1 MAFELI
7 PGAPNDLNRDYVP
20 AGVVGT
26 DMTVNENGNNSQVYP
41 KKLQEVTGTLADGLE
56 DRWYE
61 YVPESYDGSKP
72 VPLVVSNHGG
82 MMNGWA
88 QAIYTSWTMVAE
100 REGFIVVFPECHEL
114 QMWTIQGMA
123 ARVKAHPELVLP
135 LPVDPED
142 WHDNHD
148 LNYVKALIGHLLEKY
163 NIDPGRVYMQGMS
176 MGHMMTDQFARYYGN
191 MLAAAAGSGASSV
204 GTELYGPEGKLLN
217 WGGPVPMWVS
227 HPEKNGMDASL
238 ESENA
243 GQKLTRAYWSE
254 VNGVHTAPR
263 IRIVGEDNFAFYTGD
278 KADLVWLDVKNR
290 DHGQTLDD
298 AFLCWNYLFSGVR
311 RLPDGTIVREES
323 RIPRAG
329 DGFGLAFMPDSR
341 RAWFRDEAMDMPAK
355 ALRWQKLKYHGLNGG
370 EMVRGEYIC
379 VPLRFLAQV
388 FGGTYETDMDGL
400 RGTMRLPDGRVL
412 RFARGVIGCQVDEDL
427 VSMYCETLH
436 REGELL
442 VSAEWFCRYLFN
454 LHVSVCNNV
463 VYVTDHF
470 AELSEYMAELIKE
483 LLK

>member
-7 PGAPNDLNRDYVP
+7 PGTPNDLNRDYVP
-20 AGVVGT
+20 EGVVGT

-41 KKLQEVTGTLADGLE
+41 KKLREVTGILADGLE

-61 YVPESYDGSKP
+61 YVPESYDGAHP
-72 VPLVVSNHGG
+72 VPLVVSCHGG

-88 QAIYTSWTMVAE
+88 QAIYTSWTMLAE

-114 QMWTIQGMA
+114 MMWTIQGMA

-135 LPVDPED
+135 LPMDPED

-148 LNYVKALIGHLLEKY
+148 LTYVKTLIEHLKTKY
-163 NIDPGRVYMQGMS
+163 NIDPGRIYMQGMS
-176 MGHMMTDQFARYYGN
+176 MGHMMTDQFARYYGD
-191 MLAAAAGSGASSV
+191 MLAGAAGSGASSV
-204 GTELYGPEGKLLN
+204 GTELYDAGGNLCN

-227 HPEKNGMDASL
+227 HPEKNGMDADI

-243 GQKLTRAYWSE
+243 GQQLTRKYWSE
-254 VNGVHTAPR
+254 VNGVRTPPK
-263 IRIVGEDNFAFYTGD
+263 IRIVGEDNFAFFAGD
-278 KADLVWLDVKNR
+278 KADLVWLDIKNR

-311 RLPDGTIVREES
+311 RLPDGAIAREQS
-323 RIPRAG
+323 RLPRTG
-329 DGFGLAFMPDSR
+329 DGFGLAFAADSQK
-341 RAWFRDEAMDMPAK
+341 AWFRDEAVDMPA
-355 ALRWQKLKYHGLNGG
+355 AAVSWQKLKYHGLGGG
-370 EMVRGEYIC
+370 EMVRGEYVC
-379 VPLRFLAQV
+379 VPVCFLAEV
-388 FGGTYETDMDGL
+388 FGGSYETDMDGL
-400 RGTMRLPDGRVL
+400 RGTLRLPDGRVL
-412 RFARGVIGCQVDEDL
+412 RFARGVIGCQVDDDL
-427 VSMYCETLH
+427 ISMYCETLY

-454 LHVSVCNNV
+454 LHVSVSGGV

-470 AELSEYMAELIKE
+470 AELSGYMAELIKE
-483 LLK
+483 LLT

>member
-61 YVPESYDGSKP
+61 YVPKSYDGSKP

-176 MGHMMTDQFARYYGN
+176 MGPPWAPSSTVPKGSSSTGAGPCPCGCPIRRRTAWTPVWTAR
-191 MLAAAAGSGASSV
+191 
-204 GTELYGPEGKLLN
+204 
-217 WGGPVPMWVS
+217 
-227 HPEKNGMDASL
+227 
-238 ESENA
+238 
-243 GQKLTRAYWSE
+243 TRARS
-254 VNGVHTAPR
+254 
-263 IRIVGEDNFAFYTGD
+263 
-278 KADLVWLDVKNR
+278 
-290 DHGQTLDD
+290 
-298 AFLCWNYLFSGVR
+298 
-311 RLPDGTIVREES
+311 
-323 RIPRAG
+323 
-329 DGFGLAFMPDSR
+329 
-341 RAWFRDEAMDMPAK
+341 
-355 ALRWQKLKYHGLNGG
+355 
-370 EMVRGEYIC
+370 
-379 VPLRFLAQV
+379 
-388 FGGTYETDMDGL
+388 
-400 RGTMRLPDGRVL
+400 
-412 RFARGVIGCQVDEDL
+412 
-427 VSMYCETLH
+427 
-436 REGELL
+436 
-442 VSAEWFCRYLFN
+442 
-454 LHVSVCNNV
+454 
-463 VYVTDHF
+463 
-470 AELSEYMAELIKE
+470 
-483 LLK
+483 

>member
-191 MLAAAAGSGASSV
+191 VLAAAAGSGASSV

-217 WGGPVPMWVS
+217 WGGPVPMW
-227 HPEKNGMDASL
+227 EIG
-238 ESENA
+238 
-243 GQKLTRAYWSE
+243 RA
-254 VNGVHTAPR
+254 
-263 IRIVGEDNFAFYTGD
+263 
-278 KADLVWLDVKNR
+278 
-290 DHGQTLDD
+290 
-298 AFLCWNYLFSGVR
+298 
-311 RLPDGTIVREES
+311 
-323 RIPRAG
+323 
-329 DGFGLAFMPDSR
+329 
-341 RAWFRDEAMDMPAK
+341 
-355 ALRWQKLKYHGLNGG
+355 
-370 EMVRGEYIC
+370 
-379 VPLRFLAQV
+379 
-388 FGGTYETDMDGL
+388 
-400 RGTMRLPDGRVL
+400 
-412 RFARGVIGCQVDEDL
+412 
-427 VSMYCETLH
+427 
-436 REGELL
+436 
-442 VSAEWFCRYLFN
+442 
-454 LHVSVCNNV
+454 HV
-463 VYVTDHF
+463 
-470 AELSEYMAELIKE
+470 
-483 LLK
+483 

>member
-176 MGHMMTDQFARYYGN
+176 MGHMMTDQFARYYGD

-204 GTELYGPEGKLLN
+204 GTELYDGDGKLLN

-238 ESENA
+238 DSENA
-243 GQKLTRAYWSE
+243 GQKLTRAYWGE

-278 KADLVWLDVKNR
+278 KADLVWLDIKNR

-329 DGFGLAFMPDSR
+329 DGFGLAFTPDSR

-370 EMVRGEYIC
+370 EMVRGEYTC

-400 RGTMRLPDGRVL
+400 RGTMTLPDGRVL

>member
-61 YVPESYDGSKP
+61 YVPKSYDGSKP

-163 NIDPGRVYMQGMS
+163 NIDPGRC
-176 MGHMMTDQFARYYGN
+176 TC
-191 MLAAAAGSGASSV
+191 
-204 GTELYGPEGKLLN
+204 
-217 WGGPVPMWVS
+217 
-227 HPEKNGMDASL
+227 
-238 ESENA
+238 
-243 GQKLTRAYWSE
+243 RA
-254 VNGVHTAPR
+254 
-263 IRIVGEDNFAFYTGD
+263 
-278 KADLVWLDVKNR
+278 
-290 DHGQTLDD
+290 
-298 AFLCWNYLFSGVR
+298 
-311 RLPDGTIVREES
+311 
-323 RIPRAG
+323 
-329 DGFGLAFMPDSR
+329 
-341 RAWFRDEAMDMPAK
+341 
-355 ALRWQKLKYHGLNGG
+355 
-370 EMVRGEYIC
+370 
-379 VPLRFLAQV
+379 
-388 FGGTYETDMDGL
+388 
-400 RGTMRLPDGRVL
+400 
-412 RFARGVIGCQVDEDL
+412 
-427 VSMYCETLH
+427 
-436 REGELL
+436 
-442 VSAEWFCRYLFN
+442 
-454 LHVSVCNNV
+454 
-463 VYVTDHF
+463 
-470 AELSEYMAELIKE
+470 
-483 LLK
+483 

>member
-1 MAFELI
+1 M
-7 PGAPNDLNRDYVP
+7 
-20 AGVVGT
+20 
-26 DMTVNENGNNSQVYP
+26 
-41 KKLQEVTGTLADGLE
+41 
-56 DRWYE
+56 
-61 YVPESYDGSKP
+61 
-72 VPLVVSNHGG
+72 
-82 MMNGWA
+82 
-88 QAIYTSWTMVAE
+88 
-100 REGFIVVFPECHEL
+100 
-114 QMWTIQGMA
+114 
-123 ARVKAHPELVLP
+123 
-135 LPVDPED
+135 
-142 WHDNHD
+142 
-148 LNYVKALIGHLLEKY
+148 
-163 NIDPGRVYMQGMS
+163 
-176 MGHMMTDQFARYYGN
+176 
-191 MLAAAAGSGASSV
+191 
-204 GTELYGPEGKLLN
+204 
-217 WGGPVPMWVS
+217 
-227 HPEKNGMDASL
+227 
-238 ESENA
+238 
-243 GQKLTRAYWSE
+243 
-254 VNGVHTAPR
+254 
-263 IRIVGEDNFAFYTGD
+263 
-278 KADLVWLDVKNR
+278 WLDIKNR

-298 AFLCWNYLFSGVR
+298 AFLCWIYLFSGVR
-311 RLPDGTIVREES
+311 RLPDGTVAREES

-329 DGFGLAFMPDSR
+329 DGFGLAFTAGSQK
-341 RAWFRDEAMDMPAK
+341 AWFKDEAMDMPA
-355 ALRWQKLKYHGLNGG
+355 AAVRWQKLKYHGLNGG